1 MAIADKLTKLSTDI
15 TNAYDEIENK
25 GGTIPA
31 NKNTDNLASAIGSIS
46 TGTTPTGTIQINNNG
61 IYDVTN
67 YASANVDVSSSDGAL
82 FDTYEGDVELYDDVN
97 NLDIPIDV
105 RNYDYIYGQAYCIA
119 TGTYQDGVVTETDNL
134 TILPSGVCVYNQVFT
149 TFPTMPLTMYR
160 NETATTTGTPGNSGY
175 SYSSAGM
182 NFSGVGLINGCSVLN
197 DSIRLATQNGG
208 RKYCRDGYYHK
219 FHYIVYALKRNTQ
232 AGLLSTISSKSLVRQ
247 NKSYNLKDNLTLE
260 EYEVIYEEGEE

>member
-1 MAIADKLTKLSTDI
+1 MAIADKLTKLANDI
-15 TNAYDEIENK
+15 TNAYDAIDDK
-25 GGTIPA
+25 GGTLPS
-31 NKNTDNLASAIGSIS
+31 NKNTDNLENAIRSIE

-61 IYDVTN
+61 TYDVTN
-67 YASANVDVSSSDGAL
+67 YASANVDVSSSGEAL
-82 FDTYEGDVELYDDVN
+82 FDTYEGDVELYDDVT

-119 TGTYQDGVVTETDNL
+119 TGTYQDGVVTETEKL

-160 NETATTTGTPGNSGY
+160 NETSTTTSTPGNSSY
-175 SYSSAGM
+175 SYSSANS
-182 NFSGVGLINGCSVLN
+182 NFNIIGLINGCSVLN
-197 DSIRLATQNGG
+197 NSISLATQNGG

-232 AGLLSTISSKSLVRQ
+232 V
-247 NKSYNLKDNLTLE
+247 
-260 EYEVIYEEGEE
+260 